1 MAGERVNITNRKAR
15 FQYELLEEFEAGIEL
30 MGCEVKSVRLGNI
43 SLDEAYCRFM
53 DGELFLVDCRISPY
67 KQAGSQPDLSPTR
80 PRKLLLRAAQLKR
93 LQQKVAT
100 KGLTIVPLRV
110 YNSGRLI
117 KVEIG
122 LARGKTVGDKRETIK
137 RRDDERAAR
146 RFTKRHR

>member
-1 MAGERVNITNRKAR
+1 MAGEKVNIANRKAR
-15 FQYELLEEFEAGIEL
+15 FQYEILEEFEAGIAL
-30 MGCEVKSVRLGNI
+30 AGSEVKSVRLGNI
-43 SLDEAYCRFM
+43 SLSEAYCKFV

-67 KQAGSQPDLSPTR
+67 KQAGAHTDLSPTR

-93 LQQKVAT
+93 LQQKVTT

-122 LARGKTVGDKRETIK
+122 LARGKRVGDKRETIR
-137 RRDDERAAR
+137 RRDEEREAR